1 MPTPALRVHAV
12 NERPCNANGDYVLY
26 WMIAARRPFWNF
38 SLQRAVERSIEFGKP
53 LVILEP
59 IRIRYQWASDR
70 LHRFVIEGMADNAA
84 AFANK
89 PVTYYPYVEP
99 TPGRGSPLLRSL
111 AENACVVLTDD
122 YPCFFLPDM
131 VRIAGQS
138 VDTHMEMVDGNCL
151 LPMRLADRTFTVAH
165 SYRRWMQK
173 QIGKLLTEMP
183 LADPLADRQLPRLQ
197 QLPEAIR
204 RRWPSA
210 DLQQLLSPTGLSTLP
225 IDHSVPPSAL
235 RGGWRTAQEQLQAF
249 LNQRLVDYD
258 EARNQP
264 DLQGSSGLSPYLHFG
279 HLSAHQMVADILRHE
294 NWHAE
299 QLGPPN
305 GKNHDFWNTSLAA
318 EALLDQ
324 LLTWRELGFNM
335 CHRHPTSYDA
345 YESLP
350 TWALST
356 LSKHASDPRPFLYSP
371 EQFEQAKTHDS
382 LWNAAQRQ
390 LLVEGKMHNYLRMLW
405 GKMILHWSPTPQEAL
420 ATMIHLNNK
429 YALDGRDPNSY
440 SGIFWTLGRYDR
452 AWGPLRPVFGSVR
465 YMTSDSTRRKLKL
478 TQYLKRWS
486 GKTSTSETSLF

>member
-1 MPTPALRVHAV
+1 
-12 NERPCNANGDYVLY
+12 
-26 WMIAARRPFWNF
+26 MIAARRPFWNF
-38 SLQRAVERSIEFGKP
+38 SLQRAVERSVEFGKP

-84 AFANK
+84 AFADK

-99 TPGRGSPLLRSL
+99 APGRGSPLLRTL
-111 AENACVVLTDD
+111 AENACVVVTDE

-131 VRIAGQS
+131 VRVAGQS
-138 VDTHMEMVDGNCL
+138 VATHMEMVDGNCL

-173 QIGKLLTEMP
+173 QIGTALTEMP
-183 LADPLADRQLPRLQ
+183 LADPLATQQLPRLR
-197 QLPEAIR
+197 QLPDTIR

-210 DLQQLLSPTGLSTLP
+210 DLTGLLQPGGLSSLE
-225 IDHSVPPSAL
+225 IDHSVAPSTL
-235 RGGWRTAQEQLQAF
+235 RGGWRTANDQLQSF

-279 HLSAHQMVADILRHE
+279 HLSAHQMVAEILRHE
-294 NWHAE
+294 NWQAN
-299 QLGPPN
+299 QLGQPN

-350 TWALST
+350 AWALST
-356 LSKHASDPRPFLYSP
+356 LSKHANDPRPFLYSR
-371 EQFEQAKTHDS
+371 EQFEQAKTHDA

-486 GKTSTSETSLF
+486 GKTSASEPSLF